1 MGRREVQGEGDI
13 CVHIGSHFVQQKL
26 TQHCKVIILQFLKTN
41 MAATA
46 SVLAPEVSPQ
56 HPVQSP
62 HRFTQLI
69 ILGWPG
75 AGLGK

>member
-1 MGRREVQGEGDI
+1 
-13 CVHIGSHFVQQKL
+13 
-26 TQHCKVIILQFLKTN
+26 

-56 HPVQSP
+56 HPVQSL
-62 HRFTQLI
+62 HSFTQLI

-75 AGLGK
+75 AGFGK